1 MTFYLEV
8 TTDEYE
14 LPLAVAETVGE
25 LADLRGVKKN
35 AILKALWKY
44 KNGMTKKCK
53 YIKVEV

>member
-35 AILKALWKY
+35 AIFKAIWKY
-44 KNGMTKKCK
+44 KN
-53 YIKVEV
+53 